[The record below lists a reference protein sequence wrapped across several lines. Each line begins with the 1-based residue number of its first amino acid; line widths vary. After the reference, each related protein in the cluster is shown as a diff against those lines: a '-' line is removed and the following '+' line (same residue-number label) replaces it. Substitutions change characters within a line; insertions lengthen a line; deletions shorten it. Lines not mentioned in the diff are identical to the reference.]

1 MFSDSV
7 TRQRHGVSETLLQS
21 APFVYRQTP
30 SVPVARLLVTSL
42 TLALLSCLGTTAAGA
57 AERPK
62 VGLAL
67 SGGGA
72 RGAAHIGVIREL
84 EARGIPIDCIAGTS
98 MGAVVG
104 GLYAAGYSIDE
115 VDTIY
120 RQLDWSSGF
129 RDKPQRGDLS
139 FRRKQ
144 DDRRYLVDVDLG
156 FRDGEFRLPRGLLEG
171 QNLNLVLKTL
181 TRPVAT
187 VHDFDR
193 LAIPYRAVAADLET
207 GEAVAIASGDLA
219 DAIHASMAIP
229 GVYNPVERDGRLLVD
244 GGVADNLPV
253 QIVRELCADIVI
265 AVDVGSPLL
274 NRNELDSVVEVLDQ
288 LSTILTRRNTDT
300 SIASLG
306 SQDLLIRPDLNGI
319 LAGDF
324 HQIGTA
330 IDRGHAAAKAIP
342 HALAELV
349 ALTGVQAPLRQ
360 ARPVSHP
367 IVNQITLDNS
377 SGLDTEFILA
387 HIRQPL
393 GEPFSQ
399 SHLQRDLADL
409 YGSGQFG
416 VTRYRLDG
424 DDENVALHL
433 QLPDNPVGPH
443 YFRFGVEL
451 EDNFSGDN
459 QYNLGMRHTYMPA
472 NGYGGEWRNEAQ
484 IGDNPRLFTE
494 WFQPISL
501 DGAWFVGASLEWE
514 RRRVPVVDLDNEKI
528 IAELQYTGWESRL
541 NLGRQFSSDGH
552 ALIGFRSGTGDLDE
566 RIGSTDLALRNLDI
580 GESYIEF
587 GLDKLD
593 HRYFPRK
600 GRAGT
605 VTYARGED
613 VLGADSNYTKWTLDW
628 IQVGSRDR
636 HTLGLQLLAG
646 SFITDDAPVQ
656 EQFQLGG
663 FQRLSGLAKN
673 NLIGPHLRFMNL
685 IYRYRL
691 DNEISATL
699 DTPVYLGSTIEW
711 GNVWEA
717 RDDINASDALL
728 AGNIYL
734 GIDTTF
740 GPLYL
745 GYGRTEARDD
755 AIYLFLGSPF

>member
-1 MFSDSV
+1 MIAV
-7 TRQRHGVSETLLQS
+7 
-21 APFVYRQTP
+21 
-30 SVPVARLLVTSL
+30 RLLACTALVATIAAL
-42 TLALLSCLGTTAAGA
+42 TPLHAAD
-57 AERPK
+57 RPK

-72 RGAAHIGVIREL
+72 RGAAHIGVMREL
-84 EARGIPIDCIAGTS
+84 EARGVPIDCIAGTS

-115 VDTIY
+115 IDQIY

-129 RDKPQRGDLS
+129 RDKPQRGDQT

-144 DDRRYLVDVDLG
+144 DDRRYLVDFDIG

-193 LAIPYRAVAADLET
+193 LAVPFRAVASDLET
-207 GEAVAIASGDLA
+207 GEAVALRQGDLA

-229 GVYNPVERDGRLLVD
+229 GVYDPVERDGRLLID

-253 QIVRELCADIVI
+253 QVVRELCADIVI
-265 AVDVGSPLL
+265 AIDVGSPLL

-288 LSTILTRRNTDT
+288 LSTMLTRRNTDL
-300 SIASLG
+300 SMANLRQG
-306 SQDLLIRPDLNGI
+306 DLLIRPNLDGI

-324 HQIGTA
+324 NQIGNA
-330 IDRGHAAAKAIP
+330 IDRGSAAAQAIP
-342 HALAELV
+342 HALEQLV
-349 ALTGVQAPLRQ
+349 AQTGVHAPLQQ
-360 ARPVSHP
+360 ARPVSNP
-367 IVNQITLDNS
+367 VVNAIAVDNS
-377 SGLDTEFILA
+377 SGVDTDAVLA
-387 HIRQPL
+387 RISQGL
-393 GEPFSQ
+393 GEPFDQ
-399 SHLQRDLADL
+399 DRLHRDLADL

-416 VTRYRLDG
+416 VTNYRLDG
-424 DDENVALHL
+424 DDEAVALRL

-472 NGYGGEWRNEAQ
+472 NRYGGEWRNEAQ
-484 IGDNPRLFTE
+484 MGDNPRLFTE
-494 WFQPISL
+494 WFQPISP
-501 DGAWFVGASLEWE
+501 GGSWFVGASAEWE
-514 RRRVPVVDLDNEKI
+514 RRRVPLLDETGEKI
-528 IAELQYTGWESRL
+528 LAEFQFSGWQARTNVGYQL
-541 NLGRQFSSDGH
+541 SSDGH
-552 ALIGFRSGTGDLDE
+552 ALIGFRSGSGELDE
-566 RIGSTDLALRNLDI
+566 RIGDTGINPPTLDV

-605 VTYARGED
+605 LTYARGEE
-613 VLGADSNYTKWTLDW
+613 VLGADTPYTKWTLDW

-636 HTLGLQLLAG
+636 HTLGLQLLAS
-646 SFITDDAPVQ
+646 SFINDDAPLQ
-656 EQFQLGG
+656 EQFQFGG

-673 NLIGPHLRFMNL
+673 ELIGPHLRFMNL

-699 DTPVYLGSTIEW
+699 DTPVYLGSTLEW
-711 GNVWEA
+711 GNIWAA
-717 RDDINASDALL
+717 RDDIDVSDALL
-728 AGNIYL
+728 AGSIYL

-740 GPLYL
+740 GPLYF
-745 GYGRTEARDD
+745 GYGRTEENND